1 MFVGEHFISNSC
13 ICFVI
18 FNALRLIFKNS
29 FFFSLKKLF
38 FQNFDWSNL
47 FFDQSKFCFKIYVS
61 LCLVRLIKPVFRSIE
76 DRISSFLKQF
86 FDCFKNIFFKKF
98 FNFSSLSD
106 LARQHI
112 TFLSFSSSIFA
123 RFSSLKAGKTILSL
137 LFVLFSCFHAFRGYF
152 QNFWV
157 LGFLMIQGLFSE
169 INHWV
174 LMGYCYI
181 HDWCWLIWSIWGFMK
196 NWKF

>member
-1 MFVGEHFISNSC
+1 MLWGKFS
-13 ICFVI
+13 
-18 FNALRLIFKNS
+18 KNLV
-29 FFFSLKKLF
+29 FFSQKLF

-61 LCLVRLIKPVFRSIE
+61 LCLVQLIEPDFWSIE

-106 LARQHI
+106 LARI
-112 TFLSFSSSIFA
+112 LYNFLSFSSKIFA

-137 LFVLFSCFHAFRGYF
+137 LFVLFSWFHAFFHAFMGYF
-152 QNFWV
+152 RDRKSV
-157 LGFLMIQGLFSE
+157 
-169 INHWV
+169 V
-174 LMGYCYI
+174 
-181 HDWCWLIWSIWGFMK
+181 
-196 NWKF
+196 